1 MSINNHDKLLLPR
14 KNGSTHKPAT
24 FLGPSDPGIVPLGE
38 IKNAGYVNPRSSS
51 MRSNTRRMMLKDLGG
66 AVRGM
71 LDDAG
76 YIFAE
81 EYEVGAYVVCI
92 NSITYTTNG
101 LAFQHSAYN

>member
-1 MSINNHDKLLLPR
+1 
-14 KNGSTHKPAT
+14 
-24 FLGPSDPGIVPLGE
+24 
-38 IKNAGYVNPRSSS
+38 
-51 MRSNTRRMMLKDLGG
+51 MMLKDLGG

-92 NSITYTTNG
+92 SITYTTVCH
-101 LAFQHSAYN
+101 L